1 MPKTFY
7 VYILSS
13 LSRRLYTGVTTDLE
27 RRLWEHRSGRIPGFT
42 QGYRIHRMV
51 YFESTADGRTAMER
65 EKQIKSWT
73 REKRVQLI
81 EEGNA
86 GWLDLGAAWF
96 GSKAEQIPRSARDD
110 FSGWLQSIGSPAPI
124 CREGAGG

>member
-1 MPKTFY
+1 MSRTFS

-13 LSRRLYTGVTTDLE
+13 LSRRLCTGVTTDLQ

-42 QGYRIHRMV
+42 QRYRMHRLV
-51 YFESTADGRTAMER
+51 YFESTTDSRTAMDR
-65 EKQIKSWT
+65 EKQIKGWT
-73 REKRVQLI
+73 HEKRVQLI

-96 GSKAEQIPRSARDD
+96 GSKT
-110 FSGWLQSIGSPAPI
+110 G
-124 CREGAGG
+124 

>member
-1 MPKTFY
+1 MPKIYY

-13 LSRRLYTGVTTDLE
+13 LSRRLYTGVTTDLQ
-27 RRLWEHRSGRIPGFT
+27 RRLREHRAGAIPGFT
-42 QGYRIHRMV
+42 QRYRIHRLV
-51 YFESTADGRTAMER
+51 HFENTHNGRAAIER
-65 EKQIKSWT
+65 EKQIKDWT

-96 GSKAEQIPRSARDD
+96 GSKT
-110 FSGWLQSIGSPAPI
+110 G
-124 CREGAGG
+124 